1 MEKIIIAGGGLGGLL
16 LAILLEKA
24 SLDYMVLERS
34 TEAKMPLEGGGVISI
49 TSQIQPLLQQLG
61 LLDALRR
68 FSRPV
73 SSVTVLEI
81 DQPGGQP
88 RIVGT
93 IDSEFS
99 YSRYQYYSLV
109 ISRPELYNYLVDQ
122 IPTSKLL
129 LGKQVQDV
137 SQNDSVATCICA
149 DGSQYQG
156 IVIGA
161 DGAYSSVRLSLYRQL
176 RQQDLLAAQ
185 DYKPMKYEYRA
196 LVGMTKPLD
205 PDLFKLISGEHSN
218 MRVATSQGS
227 NPFSFWCVPMTGN
240 RLCWM
245 LDEPLTEAQD
255 CPDIEDWSA
264 IPQAV
269 NEMCGKYRAMQSPI
283 GGILIGGLFDSTPTG
298 TMLSLPREEGFYS
311 TWAHGRIA
319 LMGDACHK
327 ALPYGGQPFVQAG
340 YDAAWIANALYAHS
354 LDPDQD
360 VTARLL
366 TYETERHSGAK
377 EAVEASHRFGKLLNR
392 QGWIGKMVRYFV
404 LNYVPQFI
412 LHWVGDRLNRERPQV
427 DFLPRVIGKVAGEKK
442 EGR

>member
-218 MRVATSQGS
+218 MRAV
-227 NPFSFWCVPMTGN
+227 
-240 RLCWM
+240 
-245 LDEPLTEAQD
+245 LDA
-255 CPDIEDWSA
+255 
-264 IPQAV
+264 
-269 NEMCGKYRAMQSPI
+269 GRA
-283 GGILIGGLFDSTPTG
+283 
-298 TMLSLPREEGFYS
+298 
-311 TWAHGRIA
+311 A
-319 LMGDACHK
+319 
-327 ALPYGGQPFVQAG
+327 YGG
-340 YDAAWIANALYAHS
+340 
-354 LDPDQD
+354 
-360 VTARLL
+360 
-366 TYETERHSGAK
+366 SGL
-377 EAVEASHRFGKLLNR
+377 SGH
-392 QGWIGKMVRYFV
+392 
-404 LNYVPQFI
+404 
-412 LHWVGDRLNRERPQV
+412 
-427 DFLPRVIGKVAGEKK
+427 
-442 EGR
+442 